1 MNQSSNY
8 DKWERLKGQVELL
21 LSNLKSKPQTKIKV
35 LCQYFD
41 TYKKIASLVRKKP
54 GFQEELFLSIHYVWR
69 TIPQKEKEI
78 YLKKKIDDDPFGQED
93 VIEDKINHYYQ
104 TFDLIEEWLWYNM
117 IDTNPDFV
125 LLFCQETRP
134 FVLKKHTTYAEIKNI
149 LKTMKSQIDKD
160 KMDDRMLFLL
170 GSLVNYA
177 LLLKKEKSEL
187 YDQLRETIRDVWA
200 SVSTIKR
207 IRGYSNFHTVE
218 TKVMRLL
225 DDRPIDL
232 LKENIYK
239 KMIIALRNGVDKDDV
254 EETLEETI
262 KREIRLR

>member
-1 MNQSSNY
+1 
-8 DKWERLKGQVELL
+8 
-21 LSNLKSKPQTKIKV
+21 
-35 LCQYFD
+35 
-41 TYKKIASLVRKKP
+41 
-54 GFQEELFLSIHYVWR
+54 
-69 TIPQKEKEI
+69 
-78 YLKKKIDDDPFGQED
+78 
-93 VIEDKINHYYQ
+93 
-104 TFDLIEEWLWYNM
+104 
-117 IDTNPDFV
+117 
-125 LLFCQETRP
+125 
-134 FVLKKHTTYAEIKNI
+134 
-149 LKTMKSQIDKD
+149 MKAQMDKD

-187 YDQLRETIRDVWA
+187 YDQLRDTIRDVWG

-232 LKENIYK
+232 LKEDIYK

-262 KREIRLR
+262 HREIRMR